1 MRFGHIPGYP
11 EGFEFK
17 NRKEIKL
24 AGLHNHQM
32 YGISRVVGVGV
43 DCVVLSGGY
52 EDDEDFGDEIIFAG
66 EGGRENVGS
75 KVHTHDQEL
84 IRGNLDLSRNKYSKY
99 PIRVIRGS
107 KLIDSE
113 YSPALNYRYDGLY
126 YLEDYWAQ
134 KGKHGFRVWKYRL
147 VKIDGLSIPKK
158 DESKST
164 TRTLISSN
172 RIDRDSSIPRDLKK
186 MYNHQCQVCGIRLEA
201 NGNPYAVG
209 AHIKGLGK
217 PHNGPD
223 LKENM
228 LVLCPNDHY
237 LFDAFAFS
245 INDDLSL
252 LGYDLELTNNNT
264 NKLITVKKHK
274 INLDYIKY
282 HRINYNIAKNI

>member
-1 MRFGHIPGYP
+1 
-11 EGFEFK
+11 
-17 NRKEIKL
+17 
-24 AGLHNHQM
+24 
-32 YGISRVVGVGV
+32 
-43 DCVVLSGGY
+43 
-52 EDDEDFGDEIIFAG
+52 
-66 EGGRENVGS
+66 
-75 KVHTHDQEL
+75 DQEL